1 MSALRGPADPELS
14 LLGTTDMG
22 LLWPGGEGRAQG
34 TVGGYIRHWASLVA
48 QW

>member
-1 MSALRGPADPELS
+1 MSAQRGPADPELS

-22 LLWPGGEGRAQG
+22 LLWPGGGESAGDCGRNML
-34 TVGGYIRHWASLVA
+34 RHRASLVA